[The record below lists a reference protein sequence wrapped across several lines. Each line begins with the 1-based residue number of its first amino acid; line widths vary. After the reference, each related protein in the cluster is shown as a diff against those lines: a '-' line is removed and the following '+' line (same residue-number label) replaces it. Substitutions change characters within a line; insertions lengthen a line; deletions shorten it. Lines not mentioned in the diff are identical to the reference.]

1 MKITIDTTSDSHDQI
16 RKAIR
21 LLQSIIEHDPAS
33 GSRNIFDSPSADIF
47 SSSPAPSE
55 PAASPTSAFG
65 AMFGDNAPAQQS
77 TELPKEKKPRIEL
90 Y

>member
-1 MKITIDTTSDSHDQI
+1 MKITIDTASDSHDQI

-47 SSSPAPSE
+47 SSSPAQSE
-55 PAASPTSAFG
+55 QASPTSAFG
-65 AMFGDNAPAQQS
+65 AMFGNDAPVQPAPQKKDS
-77 TELPKEKKPRIEL
+77 PKVEL